1 MSKIA
6 IVDYGVG
13 NLSSIENMF
22 KRIGIDALITSDP
35 HQIEASEKMVLP
47 GVGAFDSCVEKF
59 DRSGLREVI
68 DDLVN
73 QKQQPILGIC
83 VGLQMMTE
91 KSEEGSSTGLGWIK
105 GRTVRFHEED
115 LPKGYKIPH
124 MGWSDVHLSKPSL
137 LLQNIEEPR
146 FYFAHSYYVVPE
158 VENDILLFGEY
169 GKRFTAAVQ
178 KNNIVGVQFHPEKS
192 HSFGMKFLE
201 NFAAL

>member
-22 KRIGIDALITSDP
+22 KRIGIDALVTSNP
-35 HQIEASEKMVLP
+35 HEIEASEKIVLP
-47 GVGAFDSCVEKF
+47 GVGAFDSCIEKF
-59 DRSGLREVI
+59 HHSGLREVI
-68 DDLVN
+68 DNMVN

-91 KSEEGSSTGLGWIK
+91 RSEEGSNPGLGWIK
-105 GRTVRFHEED
+105 GRTVKFHEED
-115 LPKGYKIPH
+115 LPKGYKVPH
-124 MGWSDVHLSKPSL
+124 MGWSDVQLSKPSS

-158 VENDILLFGEY
+158 NENDILLFGEY

-192 HSFGMKFLE
+192 HSFGMRFLQ
-201 NFAAL
+201 NFAVL